1 MYASE
6 SVGKSEQEK
15 LYLRIL
21 MLTDYI
27 SGMTDNYAKRLYQEL
42 FV

>member
-1 MYASE
+1 MYDHNSY
-6 SVGKSEQEK
+6 GKSEQEK

-21 MLTDYI
+21 MITDYI
-27 SGMTDNYAKRLYQEL
+27 SGMTDNYAKKLYREL